1 MKKLGII
8 IEREYTTRV
17 KKKSFIFTTLFVP
30 IIIGVVFFLIIYMSM
45 SSISHEKIVVID
57 DTGLYAD
64 VLQDDDNYTFVT
76 GTHTLD
82 EYKQESTLDEEE
94 ATAVLHI
101 RQNLL
106 QNPKGWSL
114 YSFKKLPDGVVQY
127 VNQSFSDYLVQEK
140 MKQYDIPELQQIMDD
155 LDVHASVP
163 TYQWQENGE
172 SSKTS
177 GTLAGMIGM
186 AMSIIIMTFLTS
198 YASMVMNG
206 VLEEKKSRIMEII
219 VSSVRPLDMMI
230 GKIVGIFLVGLT
242 QVALWLIFGGVI
254 FVIGSIIAIGGVY
267 DISALSQID
276 PGQLGGMAA
285 GMDASS
291 IIDMQQSLE
300 VVQSI
305 NFGQLILMLIIFFI
319 GGYLLYGS
327 LFAALGASVS
337 SDEDAGQFL
346 TPFMLIMMVGF
357 YIAMG
362 SIDNPDGSMA
372 FWGSMIPFTSPF
384 VMLMRIP
391 YGVATWE
398 LLLSIGLLL
407 GTAFGIAWLAARI
420 YRVGILFTGKKPS
433 VKDLWSWLFL

>member
-76 GTHTLD
+76 GSHTLD
-82 EYKQESTLDEEE
+82 EYKQESTLDEEQ